1 MSKIGKAL
9 KNPGYAFYV
18 LYCRFVRPIIRG
30 KVFAH
35 SKEFRS
41 ESDNGN
47 YASDVLQALKNQK
60 SFDNF
65 KRSYSYRCIL
75 ENVSEDQGRDCLKI
89 LESRNDNI
97 LNALIDSVLT
107 SDEVGNPI
115 KFKYDGYS
123 KPLSPTTIRYVK
135 VASDLNILF
144 GSNLGNIAEIGPG
157 YGGQTLVNDQLL
169 NVASARLFDL
179 PFVNKLIERY
189 LNTHLLNGAYYTTV
203 INKEVPRDYD
213 LVISNCAFSELPKK
227 LQLVYI
233 DKVLSKA
240 KRGYLTMNM
249 NTGVGGLPS
258 VGKLSLNELKEALP
272 KFSIIE
278 EQPLTGKHNYI
289 IIWGHSNDGLEGN
302 FKLYNE
308 G

>member
-97 LNALIDSVLT
+97 LNALI
-107 SDEVGNPI
+107 
-115 KFKYDGYS
+115 
-123 KPLSPTTIRYVK
+123 LS
-135 VASDLNILF
+135 F
-144 GSNLGNIAEIGPG
+144 
-157 YGGQTLVNDQLL
+157 LL
-169 NVASARLFDL
+169 KGIF
-179 PFVNKLIERY
+179 
-189 LNTHLLNGAYYTTV
+189 T
-203 INKEVPRDYD
+203 
-213 LVISNCAFSELPKK
+213 
-227 LQLVYI
+227 
-233 DKVLSKA
+233 
-240 KRGYLTMNM
+240 
-249 NTGVGGLPS
+249 
-258 VGKLSLNELKEALP
+258 
-272 KFSIIE
+272 
-278 EQPLTGKHNYI
+278 
-289 IIWGHSNDGLEGN
+289 
-302 FKLYNE
+302 
-308 G
+308 